1 MRIINAGSPELEA
14 FLEKLTERAADAMD
28 ANVSSRVAEIVDSVK
43 NEGDAAL
50 RRLTAEFDGVET
62 ESLSLPQA
70 ALEAAWEAAAPE
82 LKAALEQTKAA
93 ILEYHRPQIP
103 EDYEIVRPD
112 GSRLRMLHRGLD
124 RVGLY
129 VPGGTAAY
137 PSTVLMNALPA
148 KLAGVGELI
157 MVTPPAGATD
167 TAPGGDVVLAA
178 AWLAGVDRVFRVGG
192 AQAIAALAYGTES
205 IPAVDKIVGP
215 GNQYVALAKRQVYGL
230 VDIDSFAG
238 PSEILV
244 LADHSAPPEWVAA
257 DLLSQAEHDKQA
269 ASIMITTD
277 PELADLV
284 AVAVERRVEQAER
297 GGIIRASI
305 ENYSA
310 IILCNDEAE
319 MMDLTNRIAP
329 EHLEIMTADPQRQLV
344 GVRNAGSVF
353 LGPWSPEVLGD
364 YTAGVNHVLP
374 TAGTARFASPLG
386 VYSFIKRMSVIEY
399 TKEGLAATQEAIVTL
414 TDCEGLPAHGEAA
427 VVRKN
432 SCNPQADVRKNSA
445 NPRKGA
451 TRCFK

>member
-1 MRIINAGSPELEA
+1 
-14 FLEKLTERAADAMD
+14 
-28 ANVSSRVAEIVDSVK
+28 
-43 NEGDAAL
+43 
-50 RRLTAEFDGVET
+50 
-62 ESLSLPQA
+62 
-70 ALEAAWEAAAPE
+70 
-82 LKAALEQTKAA
+82 
-93 ILEYHRPQIP
+93 
-103 EDYEIVRPD
+103 
-112 GSRLRMLHRGLD
+112 
-124 RVGLY
+124 
-129 VPGGTAAY
+129 
-137 PSTVLMNALPA
+137 
-148 KLAGVGELI
+148 